1 MHTILCL
8 GEILW
13 DVYPGRKYL
22 GGAPMNVAVHAS
34 KLGCR
39 SYMVSAVG
47 RDELGNTAREQLE
60 LRGVNCRFVTVT
72 DYPTGTAIVHP
83 ELDGD
88 SRFDLPENAA
98 YDQINLSGSDL
109 EAMLRLAPDAVVF
122 GTLAAKR
129 SDTVASSLDRLLSIL
144 PQTERLYDVNIR
156 KQLYDRELVS
166 DLLDRTTILKLN
178 HDEVDTLSFLLF
190 DDVMPADRFAR
201 FILDE
206 YPCHTVVVTRGAH
219 GADAYTRESET
230 AIHADALPVA
240 VVDTVGAGDAF
251 AAAYLAAWLKT
262 HDVETAL
269 QAGNANGAKTA
280 SHAGAF

>member
-13 DVYPGRKYL
+13 DVYPDNEYL

-39 SYMVSAVG
+39 SYMISALG
-47 RDELGNTAREQLE
+47 RDERGNAARNRLEQH
-60 LRGVNCRFVTVT
+60 GVNCRFVVQT
-72 DYPTGTAIVHP
+72 DYPTGTAVVHP

-98 YDQINLSGSDL
+98 YDQTDLSASDIAATVKL
-109 EAMLRLAPDAVVF
+109 TPDAVVF

-129 SDTVASSLDRLLSIL
+129 SETVASALDRLLAAL
-144 PQTERLYDVNIR
+144 PDTERLYDVNIR
-156 KQLYDRELVS
+156 KQLYDKDLVS
-166 DLLDRTTILKLN
+166 DLLERTTILKLN
-178 HDEVDTLSFLLF
+178 DDEVDTLSFLLF

-201 FILDE
+201 FVLDE
-206 YPCHTVVVTRGAH
+206 FPCHTVVVTRGAR
-219 GADAYTRESET
+219 GADAYTRDT
-230 AIHADALPVA
+230 DLPIHVDAIPVE

-262 HDVETAL
+262 HDVAAAL